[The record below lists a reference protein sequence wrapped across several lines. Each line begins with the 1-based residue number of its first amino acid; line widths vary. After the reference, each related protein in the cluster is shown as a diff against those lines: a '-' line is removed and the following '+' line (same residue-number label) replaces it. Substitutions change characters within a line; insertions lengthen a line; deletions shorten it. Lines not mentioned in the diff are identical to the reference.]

1 MVCDENAYVEDDILE
16 RYKDPLNIEE
26 IQSILLD
33 YKEKG
38 NICITQ
44 GGLGTY
50 PNDNNPLFYNH
61 CKKHNE
67 DSDDD

>member
-1 MVCDENAYVEDDILE
+1 MTM
-16 RYKDPLNIEE
+16 EE
-26 IQSILLD
+26 IQSILRD

>member
-1 MVCDENAYVEDDILE
+1 MVCDENAYVEEDILE
-16 RYKDPLNIEE
+16 RHEDPLTMKE
-26 IQSILLD
+26 IKSILLD

-50 PNDNNPLFYNH
+50 PNDSNPLFYNY